1 MDPELFLQDL
11 EAKPERLRTLADAL
25 DEAPVWGA
33 IPPGTRRVVLLGMGS
48 SRYAAAV
55 VAARLRAAGLHAVAE
70 YASAEAATP
79 GGAGTVAVGISA
91 SGKTEETT
99 AALRR
104 HRDAG
109 SAAIALTN
117 APASAIAVA
126 GTVVVDMMAGPER
139 GGVACRTFQHTLA
152 LLLALEDRLLARD
165 ISHVPT
171 ICRRAADAT
180 EDLLERR
187 DAWVPEVANL
197 LTGSGQAFVLAPH
210 ERLSS
215 AEQGALMLREGP
227 RIPADACETADWL
240 HVDVYLTRS
249 IDYRALVFAGSPFDA
264 DAMGWMRDRGATV
277 CAVGAD
283 LADAK
288 ATVRYPGDD
297 DPDVA
302 LLTETIVPELV
313 AADVWRRA

>member
-1 MDPELFLQDL
+1 MARGHPTVVT
-11 EAKPERLRTLADAL
+11 ASMATSMIAASRAG
-25 DEAPVWGA
+25 APSC
-33 IPPGTRRVVLLGMGS
+33 GS
-48 SRYAAAV
+48 SGSITKSR
-55 VAARLRAAGLHAVAE
+55 
-70 YASAEAATP
+70 EAI
-79 GGAGTVAVGISA
+79 GI
-91 SGKTEETT
+91 
-99 AALRR
+99 
-104 HRDAG
+104 
-109 SAAIALTN
+109 
-117 APASAIAVA
+117 
-126 GTVVVDMMAGPER
+126 
-139 GGVACRTFQHTLA
+139 ACRTFQHTIA
-152 LLLALEDRLLARD
+152 LLLALEDRLLGRD

-180 EDLLERR
+180 EDLLARR
-187 DAWVPEVANL
+187 DAWVPEVATL
-197 LTGSGQAFVLAPH
+197 LTSSRQAFVLAPH

-227 RIPADACETADWL
+227 RVPSDACETADWL

-249 IDYRALVFAGSPFDA
+249 IDYRALVFVGSPFDA

-288 ATVRYPGDD
+288 ATVRYVGDD

>member
-1 MDPELFLQDL
+1 MDPELFLQDI
-11 EAKPERLRTLADAL
+11 EEKPERLRALADAL

-55 VAARLRAAGLHAVAE
+55 AAARLRASGLHAVAE
-70 YASAEAATP
+70 YSSAVAATP
-79 GGAGTVAVGISA
+79 GGAGTVAVAISA

-109 SAAIALTN
+109 SAAVALTN
-117 APASAIAVA
+117 APASAIAAA
-126 GTVVVDMMAGPER
+126 GTVVVDLAAGVER

-152 LLLALEDRLLARD
+152 LLLALEDRLLGRD
-165 ISHVPT
+165 ISRVST
-171 ICRRAADAT
+171 VCRRAADAT
-180 EDLLERR
+180 EDLLSRR
-187 DAWVPEVANL
+187 DVWLPVVTDL
-197 LTGSGQAFVLAPH
+197 LTATGQSFVLAPH

-215 AEQGALMLREGP
+215 ARQGALMLREGP

-249 IDYRALVFAGSPFDA
+249 LDYRALVFAGSPFDG
-264 DAMGWMRDRGATV
+264 DAMGWLRDRDATV
-277 CAVGAD
+277 CAVGD

-288 ATVRYPGDD
+288 AVVRFPGDD
-297 DPDVA
+297 DPDIA
-302 LLTETIVPELV
+302 LLSEVVVPELI
-313 AADVWRRA
+313 AARVWSRG